1 MEKQHPIGIS
11 IPLHCYFLSQNV
23 YLFIVQYYICSDGTF
38 ILKLDFCVPRISRKR
53 KFFSKFWSNEFSNFC
68 YLLSNMI
75 KNLVK
80 KEEKSCSTFPLTW
93 YIFPRWHFQKL
104 KRLIQHYLLS
114 CQLERSYSS
123 SICKVLNLSSVP
135 KLSVSIPRPKQL
147 DEDVTDWADTKLEI
161 AKSYWVRALCLGW
174 NVNSSKLL

>member
-1 MEKQHPIGIS
+1 M
-11 IPLHCYFLSQNV
+11 
-23 YLFIVQYYICSDGTF
+23 QYYICSDGTF

-80 KEEKSCSTFPLTW
+80 KEEKSCSTFRLTW
-93 YIFPRWHFQKL
+93 YIFPNGTSKSWNAWSNTIYSVASWKV
-104 KRLIQHYLLS
+104 
-114 CQLERSYSS
+114 YSS
-123 SICKVLNLSSVP
+123 STCKVLNLSSVP